1 MADEKQNVTFYLDK
15 KLVER
20 LKKASFEK
28 TGSFKGMSECVSE
41 ALEAWL
47 KRNV

>member
-1 MADEKQNVTFYLDK
+1 MNSEKQNVTFYLDK
-15 KLVER
+15 KLAER

-28 TGSFKGMSECVSE
+28 TGSFKGMSECVTE

-47 KRNV
+47 KKSE